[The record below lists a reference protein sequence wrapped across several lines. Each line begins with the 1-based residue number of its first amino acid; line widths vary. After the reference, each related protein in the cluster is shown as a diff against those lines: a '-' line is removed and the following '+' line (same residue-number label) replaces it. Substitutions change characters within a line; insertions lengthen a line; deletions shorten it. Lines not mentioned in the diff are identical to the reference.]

1 MRKKYVKIGVWV
13 MAVVMLLSTVSFAAS
28 SEVDSELSLLK
39 QYIEYIHRNY
49 KDEVEYSTLLDGA
62 FKGVTDSLGDRFSEY
77 YKDREAS
84 SQFTQT
90 VEGEFEGVG
99 LSLHMENGAC
109 TVVSPIKG
117 GPAEEAGVKEGDII
131 IAVDGKSTAEMEL
144 VEITSLLRG
153 QKGTEVKITVRRGT
167 NELVFSMKRDT
178 VNSPSVSY
186 EMLTDDIGY
195 IVISSFDSDT
205 ALEFKMA
212 KIALTN
218 QGAEKMIIDLRDNPG
233 GLVDQ
238 AVNIAD
244 QILDSGYISH
254 FETRGKITESLS
266 ASKTESM
273 MQPIVLL
280 VNGGTAS
287 ASEILTASL
296 HDNGKATVVGTTTYG
311 KGIAQRM
318 AYIDDEKAVKL
329 SVYYFLT
336 PKKNT
341 IHEVGI
347 TPDYIIS
354 NTTVTDS
361 DTNKAVYD
369 AFAPMVESVKPAA
382 GDTGL
387 NVYGAQQR
395 LALLG
400 YDVKLTAAMDADTI
414 AAIKL
419 FQKQN
424 GMYVYG
430 ILDFTTRD
438 KLDEAARSY
447 AAGAVATDL
456 QLEKAVELLEGK

>member
-1 MRKKYVKIGVWV
+1 
-13 MAVVMLLSTVSFAAS
+13 
-28 SEVDSELSLLK
+28 
-39 QYIEYIHRNY
+39 
-49 KDEVEYSTLLDGA
+49 
-62 FKGVTDSLGDRFSEY
+62 
-77 YKDREAS
+77 
-84 SQFTQT
+84 
-90 VEGEFEGVG
+90 
-99 LSLHMENGAC
+99 
-109 TVVSPIKG
+109 
-117 GPAEEAGVKEGDII
+117 
-131 IAVDGKSTAEMEL
+131 
-144 VEITSLLRG
+144 
-153 QKGTEVKITVRRGT
+153 
-167 NELVFSMKRDT
+167 
-178 VNSPSVSY
+178 
-186 EMLTDDIGY
+186 
-195 IVISSFDSDT
+195 
-205 ALEFKMA
+205 
-212 KIALTN
+212 
-218 QGAEKMIIDLRDNPG
+218 
-233 GLVDQ
+233 
-238 AVNIAD
+238 
-244 QILDSGYISH
+244 
-254 FETRGKITESLS
+254 
-266 ASKTESM
+266 

-287 ASEILTASL
+287 ASEILTAAL

-447 AAGAVATDL
+447 AAGAAATDL
-456 QLEKAVELLEGK
+456 QLEKAMELLEGK